1 MGFGDKIKL
10 HYAIGILVIM
20 SVTLTAIVAW
30 YSSMSALKGSLSE
43 NYLESNYTY
52 ARKLS
57 LSISALLGH
66 MQQNLIAI
74 GETFGKSTF
83 NQGDL
88 DAWREA
94 NNNYFNSLFI
104 TDSNGVIQLI
114 SPAVVQFN
122 HGNQVTA
129 HLKVESEAVRRSL
142 ALKKPFISEP
152 YEALSGQRI
161 LLMTAPIFDAAGQY
175 QGMVAG
181 TIYLESDNVIKNT
194 MNDQQYANGTYV
206 YVVDRKG
213 RIIFHPDA
221 ERINDN
227 VIENTIVQKVI
238 GGKNGQGTVTNTE
251 GHQFF
256 AGYSYE
262 RNAGW
267 GIISQTPASVI
278 DAPLESLSKS
288 MIIQSLPLLFVILFL
303 AWVLGSMITRPIN
316 KLAKFSEKALHENN
330 FVPFKNLNIKTNIFE
345 VHYLYHHINNY
356 FNLLNKQIQID
367 GLTGL
372 YNRKTFDSIMKE
384 FMAKK
389 VPFSLILL
397 DIDHFKKVNDTYG
410 HLVGDEVLKYLANMI
425 RSISN
430 TSELCFF
437 RYGGEEF
444 VILTKCENISV
455 AFDVAE
461 ELRMKVAVTTSPT
474 GGSITISMGVTAA
487 SYEDQFPEEI
497 ISRADEA
504 LYESKTTGRNKT
516 TIFNGKYKNI
526 V

>member
-1 MGFGDKIKL
+1 MGFGNKIKL
-10 HYAIGILVIM
+10 RYAIGILVIM
-20 SVTLTAIVAW
+20 SVTLTAIVSW
-30 YSSMSALKGSLSE
+30 YSSMNALKRSLSE
-43 NYLESNYTY
+43 NYLESNSTY

-57 LSISALLGH
+57 LSISAMIGH

-74 GETFGKSTF
+74 GETFGKSNF
-83 NQGDL
+83 NQADL
-88 DAWREA
+88 DAWRAA

-114 SPAVVQFN
+114 SPEVVQFN
-122 HGNQVTA
+122 NGNQVTA
-129 HLKVESEAVRRSL
+129 NLKVESEAVQRSL
-142 ALKKPFISEP
+142 ALKKSFISEP

-181 TIYLESDNVIKNT
+181 TIHLESDNVIKNT
-194 MNDQQYANGTYV
+194 INDHQYANGSYA

-221 ERINDN
+221 ERVNES
-227 VIENTIVQKVI
+227 VIENPIVQKVI
-238 GGKNGQGTVTNTE
+238 SGKSGSEKVKNTE
-251 GHQFF
+251 GNHFF
-256 AGYSYE
+256 AGYAYE
-262 RNAGW
+262 KSTGW
-267 GIISQTPASVI
+267 GIVSQTPISVI
-278 DAPLESLSKS
+278 DEPLESLSKS

-316 KLAKFSEKALHENN
+316 KLAKFSENALEEHS

-384 FMAKK
+384 FIAKK
-389 VPFSLILL
+389 IPFSLILL

-425 RSISN
+425 RSISTPN
-430 TSELCFF
+430 EIYFF

-444 VILTKCENISV
+444 VILTKFENINV
-455 AFDVAE
+455 AFDLAE
-461 ELRMKVAVTTSPT
+461 KLRMEIAETTSPT
-474 GGSITISMGVTAA
+474 GDSITVSMGVT
-487 SYEDQFPEEI
+487 STSFEDQFPEEI

-504 LYESKTTGRNKT
+504 LYESKSTGRNKT